1 MLILAKIVQIRN
13 EKYFFLLKY
22 FFIYSFFF
30 SLANE
35 ETYGVQTTFKS
46 NLEGYT
52 TQISTEKNTEEY
64 RKLEAQAAKA
74 AQEIEGSGTT
84 KLAIELENG
93 DEEEAFSAVVRG
105 KGGMYFHGIFSD
117 VSGIPEIARV
127 LVSCHFTRFSV
138 KLIF

>member
-1 MLILAKIVQIRN
+1 M
-13 EKYFFLLKY
+13 
-22 FFIYSFFF
+22 
-30 SLANE
+30 
-35 ETYGVQTTFKS
+35 QTTFKS

-74 AQEIEGSGTT
+74 AQEIEGSGTN

-105 KGGMYFHGIFSD
+105 KGGMYFRGIFRED
-117 VSGIPEIARV
+117 GSGQVLYSEISKKKKNHEIDYLISRV
-127 LVSCHFTRFSV
+127 F
-138 KLIF
+138 

>member
-1 MLILAKIVQIRN
+1 M
-13 EKYFFLLKY
+13 
-22 FFIYSFFF
+22 
-30 SLANE
+30 
-35 ETYGVQTTFKS
+35 QTTFKS

-74 AQEIEGSGTT
+74 AQEIEGSGTN

-105 KGGMYFHGIFSD
+105 KGGMYFHGIIFSGE
-117 VSGIPEIARV
+117 SGMVYQSGRARKYQKSPGQIQFHGISF
-127 LVSCHFTRFSV
+127 LKKFFSV
-138 KLIF
+138 KLILFYKNRIRKW

>member
-1 MLILAKIVQIRN
+1 M
-13 EKYFFLLKY
+13 
-22 FFIYSFFF
+22 
-30 SLANE
+30 
-35 ETYGVQTTFKS
+35 QTTFKS

-74 AQEIEGSGTT
+74 AQEIEGSGTN

-105 KGGMYFHGIFSD
+105 KGGMYFHGIFGRMDRGRYYMYS
-117 VSGIPEIARV
+117 EILKKKIHEIDYLISRV
-127 LVSCHFTRFSV
+127 FLA
-138 KLIF
+138 LINPNFFY

>member
-1 MLILAKIVQIRN
+1 MQKKKGTKFKMKEKNPYPYSIRC
-13 EKYFFLLKY
+13 
-22 FFIYSFFF
+22 FFILLRSFFF
-30 SLANE
+30 FSANE
-35 ETYGVQTTFKS
+35 ENYGVQTTFKS

-74 AQEIEGSGTT
+74 AQEIEGSGTN

-105 KGGMYFHGIFSD
+105 KGGMYFHGIFRED
-117 VSGIPEIARV
+117 GSGQV
-127 LVSCHFTRFSV
+127 LYVLGNIKKKDS
-138 KLIF
+138 

>member
-1 MLILAKIVQIRN
+1 MVLSSKW
-13 EKYFFLLKY
+13 KKKLLR
-22 FFIYSFFF
+22 SFFF
-30 SLANE
+30 FSANE
-35 ETYGVQTTFKS
+35 ENYGVQTTFKS

-74 AQEIEGSGTT
+74 AQEIEGSGTN

-105 KGGMYFHGIFSD
+105 KGGMYFHGIFRED
-117 VSGIPEIARV
+117 GSGQV
-127 LVSCHFTRFSV
+127 LLCTR
-138 KLIF
+138 KY

>member
-1 MLILAKIVQIRN
+1 MFLYIL
-13 EKYFFLLKY
+13 
-22 FFIYSFFF
+22 F
-30 SLANE
+30 SANE

-74 AQEIEGSGTT
+74 AQEIEGSGTN

-105 KGGMYFHGIFSD
+105 KGGVYFLVIF
-117 VSGIPEIARV
+117 
-127 LVSCHFTRFSV
+127 
-138 KLIF
+138 